1 MVSRWTKTS
10 YRGLMRNWHSFGI
23 LTGMEKQCSQRIL
36 ILNNIPIFVLAV
48 SLAGLFM
55 GFDSMKSVSDNRIRV
70 PAEWETHAAT
80 WMQWPGQWEESM
92 RPAFAEI
99 IKVVQAYEP
108 VHLLTSSET
117 ERAEAGQFL
126 ADRGVPADNIT
137 WHIVPVDN
145 SWMRDNGPIYV
156 TDGNKIWI
164 QNWKFDAWGGNFGG
178 DVEYRNDDR
187 IPFYVGEYLGL
198 AVEDRQGYVLE
209 KGNLEVNGAGI
220 LVIGWDCQDDRN
232 PGMSQAEHEAILKD
246 ALGVSQI
253 LWAHGHWPGEGTTG
267 HIDGTARFIDEN
279 TLAVADYSSPI
290 DFDGLAADAEAIGLQ
305 VVRFTGDVNWLV
317 GNGFVVAMGEGGSYD
332 RLWKEQL
339 EDMFPGRDVYMI
351 DGRTIADAGGG
362 IHCITNDQPAL
373 QP

>member
-1 MVSRWTKTS
+1 
-10 YRGLMRNWHSFGI
+10 
-23 LTGMEKQCSQRIL
+23 
-36 ILNNIPIFVLAV
+36 
-48 SLAGLFM
+48 M

-164 QNWKFDAWGGNFGG
+164 QNWKFDAWGGNFG
-178 DVEYRNDDR
+178 
-187 IPFYVGEYLGL
+187 
-198 AVEDRQGYVLE
+198 
-209 KGNLEVNGAGI
+209 
-220 LVIGWDCQDDRN
+220 
-232 PGMSQAEHEAILKD
+232 
-246 ALGVSQI
+246 
-253 LWAHGHWPGEGTTG
+253 
-267 HIDGTARFIDEN
+267 
-279 TLAVADYSSPI
+279 
-290 DFDGLAADAEAIGLQ
+290 
-305 VVRFTGDVNWLV
+305 
-317 GNGFVVAMGEGGSYD
+317 
-332 RLWKEQL
+332 
-339 EDMFPGRDVYMI
+339 
-351 DGRTIADAGGG
+351 
-362 IHCITNDQPAL
+362 
-373 QP
+373 